1 MLHRRIVAAP
11 RVEHRMVWLQ
21 PEVLLSQM
29 RMTTTMKSQSVM
41 LRISFWKKMKTTTNG
56 RYPNIAGY
64 VVVGVVDGW
73 QAYLM

>member
-11 RVEHRMVWLQ
+11 RVGHRMVWLQ

-29 RMTTTMKSQSVM
+29 RMTTTNQSVM